1 MTIITI
7 DFESAGIDGNPIV
20 HTPRSAGVSIK
31 WDNKA
36 SEYYAYGHPTNNNCS
51 RQDAARALAVATK
64 NKNHELLFHN
74 APFDISIL
82 REEFDF
88 NLADWDPCNIHDT
101 QYLIFLQNPYAPSFS
116 LKPSAE
122 RLLGMAPEEQ
132 DAVKDWVLA
141 HVSAAAR
148 APSTWGAYIALA
160 PGDLVGKYAVGDT
173 DRTKALFDLLYP
185 TILRGGMLEA
195 YRREQLLMP
204 ILYASTLRG
213 TRCDRER
220 LISDTA
226 EFEKTLVLVEDTLR
240 KKLRC
245 DDLDFDKTV
254 QIADAMDRAGLVD
267 EWIKTPTGKRSTKRE
282 NLMKVCKDPEVF
294 QYLSYRGALHT
305 CLSTF
310 ARPWIA
316 LSQYDGRLHTEWN
329 QVRGDRSSDDTSGTR
344 TGRMSSARP
353 NFQNISNEFEGIVV
367 PPGLP
372 DLPLMRQY
380 ILPEEGH
387 IWIKRDFSAQE
398 MRIMAHFAE
407 GKLFNAFKADPTTDP
422 HDAVRAIIKE
432 QVNIDMPR
440 KHVKITGFG
449 IMYGRGV
456 PNLSA
461 ALGVPVEEGRAVQ
474 NAYFAALPEVKKLSA
489 ATKKTGKAGDFIRT
503 WGGRVYYTEPAY
515 TDPKTGQTRTFE
527 YKLLNYLIQGS
538 AADQSKQA
546 AIDWERQRA
555 STDVFQSMVHDEV
568 NISAPIDD
576 AAGAMRRLQEAMD
589 ADRFDV
595 PFRSEG
601 FTGPNWCD
609 IERFEA

>member
-1 MTIITI
+1 MTLITI
-7 DFESAGIDGNPIV
+7 DFESEGIDSNVIV
-20 HTPRSAGVSIK
+20 KPPKSVGVSIK

-36 SEYYAYGHPTNNNCS
+36 SEYYAYGHPTGNNCT
-51 RQDAARALAVATK
+51 RQDAERALAHATK
-64 NKNHELLFHN
+64 NKGHELLFHN

-82 REEFDF
+82 REEFRF
-88 NLADWDPCNIHDT
+88 NLDEWDPCNIHDT

-122 RLLGMAPEEQ
+122 RLLGMQPEEQ
-132 DAVKDWVLA
+132 DHVREWVLA
-141 HVSAAAR
+141 HVPAAAR

-160 PGDLVGKYAVGDT
+160 PGDLVGRYAIGDT

-204 ILYASTLRG
+204 ILYRSTRRG
-213 TRCDRER
+213 TRCDRPR
-220 LISDTA
+220 LLQDT
-226 EFEKTLVLVEDTLR
+226 EQFEKTLVLVEDTLR
-240 KKLRC
+240 QKLKA
-245 DDLDFDKTV
+245 DELDFDKAT
-254 QIADAMDRAGLVD
+254 QIADAMDKAGLVD
-267 EWIKTPTGKRSTKRE
+267 KWITTPTGKRSTKRE
-282 NLMKVCKDPEVF
+282 NLMKVCKDPDVF
-294 QYLSYRGALHT
+294 KLLSYRGALHT

-310 ARPWIA
+310 ARPWA
-316 LSQYDGRLHTEWN
+316 LLSAADGRLHTEWN
-329 QVRGDRSSDDTSGTR
+329 QVRGDRSSADISGTR
-344 TGRMSSARP
+344 TGRMSSMRP
-353 NFQNISNEFEGIVV
+353 NFQNISNEFEGIEV

-372 DLPLMRQY
+372 PLPLMRQY
-380 ILPEEGH
+380 LLPEEGH
-387 IWIKRDFSAQE
+387 IWLKRDFSAQE

-407 GKLFNAFKADPTTDP
+407 GRLYNAFKENPTTDP

-432 QVNIDMPR
+432 LLGIDMPR

-461 ALGVPVEEGRAVQ
+461 ALGVPTEEGRAVQ
-474 NAYFAALPEVKKLSA
+474 EAYFAALPEVKRLSKE
-489 ATKKTGKAGDFIRT
+489 TKRVGKSGEAIRT
-503 WGGRVYYTEPAY
+503 WGGRMYYVEPPH
-515 TDPKTGQTRTFE
+515 DGRTFE

-546 AIDWERQRA
+546 AIDWERMRHP
-555 STDVFQSMVHDEV
+555 TDTFQSMVHDEF

-576 AAGAMRRLQEAMD
+576 QAGAMRRLREAMD
-589 ADRFDV
+589 MDRFDV

-601 FTGPNWCD
+601 FAGPNWSE
-609 IERFEA
+609 IERYEA